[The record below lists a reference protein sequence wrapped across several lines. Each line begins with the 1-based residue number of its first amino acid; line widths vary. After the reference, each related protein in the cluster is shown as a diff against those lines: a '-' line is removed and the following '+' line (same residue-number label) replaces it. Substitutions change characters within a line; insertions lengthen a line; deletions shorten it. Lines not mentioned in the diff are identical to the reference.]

1 MKFLMRFWHVVVY
14 VSFGFLG
21 VVAAF
26 VLIELVSPGTGYNAL
41 LEIIVAVLS
50 M

>member
-1 MKFLMRFWHVVVY
+1 MKFLIRFWL
-14 VSFGFLG
+14 GFLG

-41 LEIIVAVLS
+41 LEIIVAVLN